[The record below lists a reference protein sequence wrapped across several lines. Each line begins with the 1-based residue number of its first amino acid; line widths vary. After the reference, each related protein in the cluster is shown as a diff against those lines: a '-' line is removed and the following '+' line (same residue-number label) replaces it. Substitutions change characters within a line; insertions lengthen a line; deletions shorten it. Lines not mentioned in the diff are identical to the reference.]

1 MSNET
6 PKSEGA
12 SEARTD
18 LGRSADASADDTKNV
33 PIENKKDITTLTDE
47 PKKSEVESPR
57 PPDKPVSAD
66 SIPTNEPKR
75 TEAELSG
82 FSDKL
87 VPADHNYILAND
99 ELKDI
104 RARMA
109 EIFQRAAAKVASGE
123 LPLIG
128 WGFSFPRVQKL
139 AAEHEGKP
147 WFFMGD
153 IHGDFLAWH
162 RLFERVRQEKDFR
175 LCFLGDLVDRG
186 PKDIECFAAL
196 LAAAEKYPSQILWI
210 LGNHDEGLRF
220 NVGAEKRFSSR
231 VEPAEFVD
239 YLNATNDGITPQ
251 QLENWGKLFIDICQR
266 LPRAVLFKDGLLATH
281 GGVPLQ
287 DRWENLKTL
296 EAFQDAR
303 TLEDFTWSRATNY
316 PSKLGW
322 KYDPKRRA
330 TSSAFEFGYN
340 DFAGFCKA
348 VEQVFPVKRMVRGHD
363 HVESGSEEPANYKDT
378 ENNKTMLTINGF
390 GFNYLNNSVANYR
403 PKLALGVSISG
414 RLPHVEEITYQPGEY
429 AGVYPPKLMP
439 SAT

>member
-18 LGRSADASADDTKNV
+18 LDRSADASAGDTKNV
-33 PIENKKDITTLTDE
+33 PTENKKDIIALTVPP
-47 PKKSEVESPR
+47 PKLEVESSR
-57 PPDKPVSAD
+57 PPDKPVFAD

-75 TEAELSG
+75 AEAEPSES
-82 FSDKL
+82 FNKL
-87 VPADHNYILAND
+87 VAADHNYILANV

-104 RARMA
+104 RARKA
-109 EIFQRAAAKVASGE
+109 EIFQRAEAKVASGE
-123 LPLIG
+123 LKLIG
-128 WGFSFPRVQKL
+128 WGLTLPRVQKL

-186 PKDIECFAAL
+186 PMDIECFAAL
-196 LAAAEKYPSQILWI
+196 LAAAEKYPDQILWI

-220 NVGAEKRFSSR
+220 KGGAEKRFSSR

-239 YLNATNDGITPQ
+239 YLNDPNDDITL
-251 QLENWGKLFIDICQR
+251 QLENWGKLFINICER

-287 DRWENLKTL
+287 DRWDNLKTL
-296 EAFQDAR
+296 EAFQDRR

-340 DFAGFCKA
+340 DFTGFCKA

-363 HVESGSEEPANYKDT
+363 HVESGFEEPANYKDT

-390 GFNYLNNSVANYR
+390 GFNHLNNSVTNYR
-403 PKLALGVSISG
+403 PKLALGVSVSG
-414 RLPHVEEITYQPGEY
+414 RLPRVEEITYKPEEY
-429 AGVYPPKLMP
+429 ADVYPPKLMP